1 MIELNHQFNVP
12 LAVDDAWRVLT
23 DLPTVARCLP
33 GAHLD
38 TAEGEEYRG
47 GLSAKIGPI
56 TARYRGV
63 ASFRER
69 DEIAHRAVVEA
80 RGQEEKGSGSAS
92 AVITMVLKPD
102 GKTTVVDVSTEMN
115 ISGRAAQFGRSL
127 LAEVSSTLMGQF
139 ADNLAGLV
147 GNGADAAVTG
157 TATGTVQ
164 GEGAGAASST
174 ASSDTPGTFT
184 VSAGAGSAAGGA
196 ELDVVSTIV
205 LPMLKRAAVP
215 LGAGLLG
222 LAAGLIL
229 RRSGRTARPQ
239 GTGIPLTY
247 VLPYPGD
254 PQRLPW

>member
-1 MIELNHQFNVP
+1 MIDLNHQFNVP
-12 LAVDDAWRVLT
+12 LAIDDAWRVLT

-56 TARYRGV
+56 TARYRGA

-92 AVITMVLKPD
+92 ALITMVLKPD
-102 GKTTVVDVSTEMN
+102 GESTVVDVSTQMN

-139 ADNLAGLV
+139 ADNLASLV
-147 GNGADAAVTG
+147 SNGAEAVTG
-157 TATGTVQ
+157 SEAGTATATSSGDSSGAAAADGVR
-164 GEGAGAASST
+164 GAGTSS
-174 ASSDTPGTFT
+174 AP
-184 VSAGAGSAAGGA
+184 GGA
-196 ELDVVSTIV
+196 ELDVVATIV
-205 LPMLKRAAVP
+205 LPMLKRAAIP
-215 LGAGLLG
+215 LGAGLVG
-222 LAAGLIL
+222 LAVGLVL
-229 RRSGRTARPQ
+229 RRNGRTATTQ
-239 GTGIPLTY
+239 GGGIPLTY
-247 VLPYPGD
+247 VLPYPGG
-254 PQRLPW
+254 PQRADW

>member
-12 LAVDDAWRVLT
+12 LNVDEAWRVLT

-56 TARYRGV
+56 SARYRGV

-92 AVITMVLKPD
+92 ALITMVLKPD
-102 GKTTVVDVSTEMN
+102 GQSTVVDVSTEMN

-139 ADNLAGLV
+139 ANNLAALV
-147 GNGADAAVTG
+147 SNGADAAVTSSG
-157 TATGTVQ
+157 PTAATTSSTNSSNAPGP
-164 GEGAGAASST
+164 GSEASSG
-174 ASSDTPGTFT
+174 ASSAP
-184 VSAGAGSAAGGA
+184 SGA
-196 ELDVVSTIV
+196 ELDVVSAIV
-205 LPMLKRAAVP
+205 VPMLKRAAVP

-222 LAAGLIL
+222 LAAGLVL
-229 RRSGRTARPQ
+229 RRSGRTMGAQ
-239 GTGIPLTY
+239 GRGIPLTY

-254 PQRLPW
+254 SQRPW